1 MNTTTFEES
10 NETEASEYDIELS
23 ALTDNATEFLSEEE
37 LISFCNQDN
46 HNVFSVCANYCS

>member
-37 LISFCNQDN
+37 LS
-46 HNVFSVCANYCS
+46 YY